1 MIPCILI
8 ALASFFA
15 YPPVCYAIG
24 ISANRSLAF
33 VARSV
38 TLALALPVVESLGG
52 STSLVAVVG
61 ILSGI
66 VGVLLGEWILRKMRV
81 RDDDYLTKGIV
92 IGINSSAIGSAHLL
106 VTDPRAGALSSLA
119 FFVFGTT
126 LVILAAV
133 TPLVHVIRGWV
144 GLE

>member
-1 MIPCILI
+1 MIPCIVI
-8 ALASFFA
+8 ALGSFFA
-15 YPPVCYAIG
+15 YPPLCYNIG
-24 ISANRSLAF
+24 ISPSRSLAF

-38 TLALALPVVESLGG
+38 TLALALPVVESLEG

-66 VGVLLGEWILRKMRV
+66 VGVLIGAKVLKLLKV
-81 RDDDYLTKGIV
+81 RDDDYVTKGIS

-133 TPLVHVIRGWV
+133 TPLVRIIQKWV
-144 GLE
+144 GM